1 MPPIELHTPRLHL
14 RAWRDDDLPAFAE
27 LNADP
32 EVMRHFPAC
41 MSREQSD
48 ALAARIHQHIRQYG
62 FGQWVVEHRG
72 DGGFVGVVGL
82 QNVNFDQHFTPA
94 VEIGWRLMPRYWGQG
109 LASEAALRSLATGF
123 AYDNIEDETATITL
137 RDGGE
142 KVNELLEKELN
153 ERLRN
158 AGIIARENV
167 INYANNNKAVT
178 FPYKAMGCFAF
189 SVLYKP
195 FVSKIAFCINFL

>member
-109 LASEAALRSLATGF
+109 LASEAAQAALAFGFESMQLAEIVAFTVPGNQRSQAVMTRIGMQRDMQGDFEHPLLPEGHALR
-123 AYDNIEDETATITL
+123 
-137 RDGGE
+137 RH
-142 KVNELLEKELN
+142 LLY
-153 ERLRN
+153 RLGR
-158 AGIIARENV
+158 AEWEA
-167 INYANNNKAVT
+167 
-178 FPYKAMGCFAF
+178 
-189 SVLYKP
+189 LQ
-195 FVSKIAFCINFL
+195 